1 MEFLGIGGWEIVAIL
16 LIMLIFA
23 GPKRMLQWSY
33 TLGKWVAVART
44 MWSQTAEQLEHELH
58 ESGVDI
64 DVPRELPTRQS
75 INASITK
82 YVSTAAKP
90 IVEPVKD
97 VQRELESTRK
107 AITPGDPD
115 AFKAK
120 KNGNVEPAAVTPP
133 STNGAA
139 DNPAAEPPPV
149 PPADDSSASSSFGSW
164 SN

>member
-16 LIMLIFA
+16 LVMLIFA

-33 TLGKWVAVART
+33 TLGKWVGVARG
-44 MWSQTAEQLEHELH
+44 MWAQTAQQLEHELH

-64 DVPRELPTRQS
+64 EVPRDLPTRQS
-75 INASITK
+75 LNASISK
-82 YVSTAAKP
+82 YVSNAAKP
-90 IVEPVKD
+90 VVEPVKD
-97 VQRELESTRK
+97 VQRELDSTRK
-107 AITPGDPD
+107 SITPGDPN

-120 KNGNVEPAAVTPP
+120 KNGSTEPAVVTPP

-139 DNPAAEPPPV
+139 DKPASEPPPA
-149 PPADDSSASSSFGSW
+149 PPPDEPDSASGFGSW